1 MTAEDWHRRRYSIDS
16 KQSATIVKQEIEN
29 FSTDRQLVRVLPS
42 TWDTVGARFRM
53 RSIGGDYFFE
63 VSENDGDVAT
73 KRGNRPPI
81 SHSQQTGDTYD
92 YYEEIES
99 FGSRRAL
106 WEPIINGGKQG
117 VFITYAHAV
126 VMLLIVA
133 ACGILLAWGCYSK
146 GLSASLAQ
154 SAIKTLDQSQFF
166 TSHVHRLIIQRPGE
180 EDMTI
185 SSVISRSLVINTLGG
200 NSQVPLLENG
210 DVARSG
216 ASAKGVAATE
226 AMLMERFSRA
236 AANESAAILLSGRYV
251 SRKQKLLMDDLYMD
265 GGVSIAA
272 PAYSATQL
280 TDTINEDVSMGSPA
294 APVLSKGSIL
304 TGSRKSPLFAEEDRV
319 SKEDDDDSDICK
331 VLLSAVDEDVDVEFL
346 AIDHV
351 LQNNCFEPTGLKK
364 DTFYAGTDSARVMSG
379 PKSISSSGEVTTGSC
394 CSNSDSDSSHQ
405 SSGGGDAR
413 CMRGNQTGMDE
424 KLSADK
430 SSVRGSSQS
439 SSCNS
444 EAPSNEAEVLFPFVC
459 QSRFVN
465 EFEELSAIGK
475 GGFGQVTLAE
485 NRLDGRKYAIKRVG
499 LNLKNQTSKTLQKFL
514 REVKILALLDH
525 ANIVRYYQAW
535 LEKVGES
542 TNGTSV
548 ASSVASDTSSVGG
561 LAAAANYSTNNL
573 LAPISE
579 LEFPGDQ
586 RNLESFYSNRSVI
599 SDNADDGGFVW
610 ERETSSME
618 GEDGWKEEDL
628 VVQNKPRMNHLPPR
642 VSSSCAPAAHGSDE
656 DSSCNAVEKCD
667 HWLYIQMQYC
677 AGRNLADYLAVPS
690 RPMEL
695 SRMLKIFVQIA
706 SALAHVHSCGLIHRD
721 LKPANIFV
729 ADVER
734 DEIKLGDFGLS
745 RYAANASSL
754 NASASLDDPQ
764 QGHLS
769 NGVRDTPLSTSVWSN
784 MSESTEV
791 TAGVGTYLYASPEQV
806 AGKKYNAKTDMY
818 SLGMILFELCHDRF
832 GTTMERYITLR
843 DARDSKFPADLRA
856 AKRCPEILDMLSKLL
871 SHDPSARPTADAVV
885 QWGQMMYETSLAQ
898 KAMDVVRSPR
908 NLGMIRA
915 ATGASFFVPGIDHFM
930 AGIVETVATTTF
942 CLKVEAAMEH
952 CSGETGGERRL
963 PNHNLLK
970 QICDVIAGVHNGKVE
985 IKKCGLH
992 MENEGVTILEFE
1004 LDPQSAL
1011 AVAPGS
1017 DVEGSVVLAIEAL
1030 AGVQTVHRVSK
1041 ID

>member
-1 MTAEDWHRRRYSIDS
+1 
-16 KQSATIVKQEIEN
+16 
-29 FSTDRQLVRVLPS
+29 
-42 TWDTVGARFRM
+42 
-53 RSIGGDYFFE
+53 
-63 VSENDGDVAT
+63 
-73 KRGNRPPI
+73 
-81 SHSQQTGDTYD
+81 
-92 YYEEIES
+92 
-99 FGSRRAL
+99 
-106 WEPIINGGKQG
+106 
-117 VFITYAHAV
+117 
-126 VMLLIVA
+126 
-133 ACGILLAWGCYSK
+133 
-146 GLSASLAQ
+146 
-154 SAIKTLDQSQFF
+154 
-166 TSHVHRLIIQRPGE
+166 
-180 EDMTI
+180 MTI
-185 SSVISRSLVINTLGG
+185 SSVISHSLLINTLGG

-210 DVARSG
+210 DVARPG
-216 ASAKGVAATE
+216 AGAKGVAATE

-251 SRKQKLLMDDLYMD
+251 SRKQKLLMDDFYMD
-265 GGVSIAA
+265 GIVSVAA
-272 PAYSATQL
+272 PSYSATQL
-280 TDTINEDVSMGSPA
+280 TDTVIEDVSMGSPA
-294 APVLSKGSIL
+294 VPVFSQ
-304 TGSRKSPLFAEEDRV
+304 GSRFTCSRESPLFAEADRV
-319 SKEDDDDSDICK
+319 SKEDDDDSDTCK
-331 VLLSAVDEDVDVEFL
+331 VLPSAVDEDVDVEFL

-351 LQNNCFEPTGLKK
+351 LQNDSFKPTDLEK
-364 DTFYAGTDSARVMSG
+364 DTFYTGTDSARVMSG
-379 PKSISSSGEVTTGSC
+379 PKSISSSGELTTGSC
-394 CSNSDSDSSHQ
+394 CSNSNSDSSHQ
-405 SSGGGDAR
+405 SSGGGGTR
-413 CMRGNQTGMDE
+413 CVRGNQTGMDE
-424 KLSADK
+424 RQSVDQ

-439 SSCNS
+439 SSCES
-444 EAPSNEAEVLFPFVC
+444 EASSNEAEVLFPFVC

-485 NRLDGRKYAIKRVG
+485 NRLDGRRYAIKRVG

-535 LEKVGES
+535 LEKVEES

-548 ASSVASDTSSVGG
+548 ASSLVASDMSSVGG

-579 LEFPGDQ
+579 LEFPGD
-586 RNLESFYSNRSVI
+586 RRDLESFYSNGSVI

-628 VVQNKPRMNHLPPR
+628 VVQNKPRMSHLPPR

-656 DSSCNAVEKCD
+656 DSSCNAAEKCD

-677 AGRNLADYLAVPS
+677 AGRNLADYLAVPT

-706 SALAHVHSCGLIHRD
+706 SALMHVHSCGLIHRD

-764 QGHLS
+764 QGVS
-769 NGVRDTPLSTSVWSN
+769 FQC
-784 MSESTEV
+784 
-791 TAGVGTYLYASPEQV
+791 PEQV
-806 AGKKYNAKTDMY
+806 AGKKYNAKTDIY
-818 SLGMILFELCHDRF
+818 SLGMILFELCHERF

-856 AKRCPEILDMLSKLL
+856 TKRCPEILDMLSKLL
-871 SHDPSARPTADAVV
+871 SHDPTARPTANEVV

-908 NLGMIRA
+908 NLGIIRA
-915 ATGASFFVPGIDHFM
+915 AAGASFFVPGIDHFM
-930 AGIVETVATTTF
+930 VGIGETVVTTTF

-952 CSGETGGERRL
+952 CSGEDGGERRL

-970 QICDVIAGVHNGKVE
+970 QICDVIAGVHDGKVE

-992 MENEGVTILEFE
+992 MENEGVTILAFE